1 VRAVYEALRLDAS
14 GTGVRFTTVDPG
26 MVETEFSEVR
36 FGGDRE
42 RAKQVYAG
50 LRALA
55 PADVADAILYA
66 VTRPPHVNVGELVLW
81 PTDQASTTIVTRR
94 G

>member
-1 VRAVYEALRLDAS
+1 
-14 GTGVRFTTVDPG
+14 
-26 MVETEFSEVR
+26 
-36 FGGDRE
+36 
-42 RAKQVYAG
+42 
-50 LRALA
+50 
-55 PADVADAILYA
+55 VADAILYA